1 MWDLPLHTSLLHV
14 HFFPKKLQHIFCL
27 PLASLLLSYFLP
39 SFVRVHVLLSSSFFK
54 NTLQQCL
61 CPQQGLSKSLWVPSC
76 SCQGI
81 LTHSACKEWN
91 AGRHKASDT
100 SIPVKKALVQGSYL
114 QRLLWKQSLHSQHL
128 QLCGC
133 YRCSYPAESRSPHWR
148 WDKRGSPSQSPFKV
162 NKRRGCFQ
170 TTEFT
175 LELSSHQELL
185 LFLSAL
191 KRKSK

>member
-81 LTHSACKEWN
+81 LTHSAGKEWN

>member
-1 MWDLPLHTSLLHV
+1 MFIFSPVTFWG
-14 HFFPKKLQHIFCL
+14 KLQHIFCL

>member
-133 YRCSYPAESRSPHWR
+133 YRFSYPAESRSPHWR

>member
-114 QRLLWKQSLHSQHL
+114 QRLLRKQSLHSQHL